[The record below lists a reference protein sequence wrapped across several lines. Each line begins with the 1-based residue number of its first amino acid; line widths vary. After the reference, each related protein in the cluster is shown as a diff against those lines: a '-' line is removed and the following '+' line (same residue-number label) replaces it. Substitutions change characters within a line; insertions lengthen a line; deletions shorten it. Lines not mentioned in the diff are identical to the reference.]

1 MTARARKE
9 KNYACECIFMLILK
23 YEYLLISMTS
33 KTYGNTSNT
42 FKVKGNCNVYSHF
55 LCYQELA

>member
-9 KNYACECIFMLILK
+9 KNYACECIFMLIHK

-42 FKVKGNCNVYSHF
+42 FKDF
-55 LCYQELA
+55 